1 MPFEQTE
8 IQSRIA
14 RLRAELRERKL
25 DAILI
30 DDGEATAYFAGFETS
45 LSFYRAGVIPTDGEP
60 FFVLRSLDVAPLRER
75 TWIKDIVGYPD
86 WEHPATA
93 MATKIRERGLERSR
107 IGIDLVSHALT
118 VKMFDALKRELPH
131 VEFVDVDSL
140 PWKLRKIKSP
150 AELDNLRKACAIN
163 DATMQEIIDAA
174 RPGITEREAAR
185 MAVEAYV
192 RMGGDPGH
200 YGIITS
206 GRGWD
211 FLHGHLHDTPLKEG
225 DVLHLEL
232 IPRFE
237 GYGSRMMR
245 CVVLGDIPP
254 KLEALSNTM
263 IELQDKQ
270 IAAMKPG
277 AKAKDVDRI
286 LRQGALDAGIREQ
299 YTNITGYTLGYYSD
313 YMIRASDFT
322 WVFLPNSEWTLEEGM
337 VFHMY
342 TSAGGIAISET
353 VLVGPNGGE
362 RLTKIERKLF
372 TSNDRQRLSRSA
384 A

>member
-1 MPFEQTE
+1 MQFEYSE
-8 IQSRIA
+8 IQSRVE
-14 RLRAELRERKL
+14 RLRAELRARRL
-25 DAILI
+25 DALLI
-30 DDGEATAYFAGFETS
+30 DDGDATAYFADFETS
-45 LSFYRAGVIPTDGEP
+45 LSFYRAGLIPTEGEA

-86 WEHPATA
+86 WEHPAA
-93 MATKIRERGLERSR
+93 AIANKVRERGLDRSR
-107 IGIDLVSHALT
+107 IGIDLISHALT
-118 VKMFDALKRELPH
+118 VQMFEALKRELPH
-131 VEFVDVDSL
+131 VEFVDVDGL
-140 PWKLRKIKSP
+140 PWKMRKVKSP
-150 AELDNLRKACAIN
+150 AELEKIRKACAIN
-163 DATMQEIIDAA
+163 DATMQEIVDAA
-174 RPGITEREAAR
+174 KPGITEREGAR

-192 RMGGDPGH
+192 RHGGDPGH
-200 YGIITS
+200 YGIITA

-211 FLHGHLHDTPLKEG
+211 FLHGHLHDTPLEEG

-237 GYGSRMMR
+237 GYASRMMR

-254 KLEALSNTM
+254 KLAALSDKL

-286 LRQGALDAGIREQ
+286 LRQGALDAGIRDQ

-322 WVFLPNSEWTLEEGM
+322 WVFLPNSEWILEEGM

-362 RLTKIERKLF
+362 RLTRMERRLF
-372 TSNDRQRLSRSA
+372 SSNDRQRLAKSA

>member
-1 MPFEQTE
+1 MQFEENE
-8 IQSRIA
+8 IQSRVE
-14 RLRAELRERKL
+14 RLRSELRVRNL
-25 DAILI
+25 DALLI
-30 DDGEATAYFAGFETS
+30 DDGDATAYFAGFETS
-45 LSFYRAGVIPTDGEP
+45 LSYYRAGLIPKDGEA

-86 WEHPATA
+86 WEHPAA
-93 MATKIRERGLERSR
+93 AIANKIRERGLDRSR
-107 IGIDLVSHALT
+107 IGIDLISHALS
-118 VKMFDALKRELPH
+118 VQMFEALKRELPN
-131 VEFVDVDSL
+131 VEFVDVDGL
-140 PWKLRKIKSP
+140 PWKMRKIKSP
-150 AELDNLRKACAIN
+150 PELEKLRRACAIN
-163 DATMQEIIDAA
+163 DATMQEIIHAA
-174 RPGITEREAAR
+174 KPGITEREAAR

-192 RMGGDPGH
+192 RLGGDPGH
-200 YGIITS
+200 YGIITA

-211 FLHGHLHDTPLKEG
+211 FLHGHLHDTPLQEG

-245 CVVLGDIPP
+245 CVVLGDIKPE
-254 KLEALSNTM
+254 LEALSTK
-263 IELQDKQ
+263 IIDLQDSQ

-286 LRQGALDAGIREQ
+286 LRQGALDAGIRAQ

-362 RLTKIERKLF
+362 RLTKTERKLF
-372 TSNDRQRLSRSA
+372 SSNDDKLLSKGPA
-384 A
+384 